1 MKRLYTRLESVA
13 AQARPDTIV
22 RQGKTLRLEPLPPTV
37 YDYRNQAWVRD
48 GKYIGCS
55 HPPSMDCG
63 CFSRDHAGET
73 LSGAQVYRL
82 RVAEAENKSFLE
94 ANGQHLQR
102 LV

>member
-1 MKRLYTRLESVA
+1 MKSV
-13 AQARPDTIV
+13 PTDTIV

-37 YDYRNQAWVRD
+37 YDYRNQAWVQD

-55 HPPSMDCG
+55 HPASMDCG

>member
-1 MKRLYTRLESVA
+1 MKSVST
-13 AQARPDTIV
+13 DTIV

-37 YDYRNQAWVRD
+37 YDYRNQAWVQD

-55 HPPSMDCG
+55 HPASMDCG

-73 LSGAQVYRL
+73 LSAATAHRL
-82 RVAEAENKSFLE
+82 QVAEAENNSFLE